1 MKLYD
6 ASSTDGSILERRSID
21 PVPDDERHGGPLSQF
36 TLWLS
41 ANLTVICAVTGA
53 LTVVAG
59 GDVFWS
65 LVGLFIGQLAGGAV
79 MALHGAQGP
88 QIGMPQMILSRVQ
101 FGVYGAIIPL
111 VLVCI
116 MYIGFLTGGA
126 VLTGH
131 AVGQLLHVSTSGAI
145 VILGV
150 LVALL
155 ALFGYRTIHALGRAY
170 SVVGGLMF
178 AYLFVNLLRG
188 QDVAALLGNRHFTW
202 PMFLFA
208 VSLSASWQISY
219 GPYVADYSRYLPRS
233 TSPLTTF
240 VAVGAGSVLGSQ
252 IAMTF
257 GVFAAAIAGSRF
269 AGHEVT
275 FMVDLG
281 SGGVAI
287 VALALYLAIMLGK
300 LIASTLCVYGGVMSV
315 ATIATAVN
323 GKRVIGYGVRVLL
336 TLAVVATY
344 TIIALAANHGFLK
357 AFSEFILFLLA
368 FFTPWSAINL
378 VDYYCVSR
386 EFVDVAALS
395 DVNGRYGKWNVPGIA
410 AYVVGV
416 LVQIPFVSTGL
427 YTGPLFHLL
436 GGVDVSWIVGIVIPG
451 SLYYFITRTASHTF
465 PAADSAQADGPAR

>member
-1 MKLYD
+1 M
-6 ASSTDGSILERRSID
+6 ASSDSPSKRGVLIESRSID
-21 PVPDDERHGGPLSQF
+21 YIPDDERHGSPWSQF
-36 TLWLS
+36 TLWVS

-53 LTVVAG
+53 LTVVLG

-65 LVGLFIGQLAGGAV
+65 LIGLFVGQLLGGAV

-88 QIGMPQMILSRVQ
+88 QIGLPQMILSRVQ

-131 AVGQLLHVSTSGAI
+131 AVGQLLHVSTTAAI
-145 VILGV
+145 VILGA
-150 LVALL
+150 LVAIL
-155 ALFGYRTIHALGRAY
+155 ALFGYRTIHALGRVY

-178 AYLFVNLLRG
+178 VYLFANLLHG
-188 QDVAALLGNRHFTW
+188 HDISMLLGDRHFTW
-202 PMFLFA
+202 PTFLFA

-233 TSPLTTF
+233 TSPLMAF
-240 VAVGAGSVLGSQ
+240 LAVGAGSVLGSQ
-252 IAMTF
+252 IAMAF
-257 GVFAAAIAGSRF
+257 GVFAAAIAGSHF

-281 SGGVAI
+281 SGGVAA
-287 VALALYLAIMLGK
+287 VAVVLYMAIMLGK

-315 ATIATAVN
+315 ATITTALN
-323 GKRVIGYGVRVLL
+323 GKRVIGRSIRFFM
-336 TLAVVATY
+336 TLAVVVLY
-344 TIIALAANHGFLK
+344 TAIAVAANHGFLK
-357 AFSEFILFLLA
+357 AFSQFILFLLA

-378 VDYYCVSR
+378 VEYYCVSR
-386 EFVDVAALS
+386 EYVDVAALS
-395 DVNGRYGKWNVPGIA
+395 DANGRYGKWNIPGIA
-410 AYVVGV
+410 IYLIGV

-427 YTGPLFHLL
+427 YTGPFFNLL
-436 GGVDVSWIVGIVIPG
+436 GGIDISWIVGIVIPG
-451 SLYYFITRTASHTF
+451 SIYYFFSRTQRAIRAD
-465 PAADSAQADGPAR
+465 PACTSR